1 MTKKIIIGLLLISN
15 ALMSCNKE
23 DNLQAT
29 SSANNSKQQ
38 IQALQKG
45 VLPAR
50 DRIVARRR
58 RSSRISVVN
67 IPPVVVA
74 NVGLTIDETK
84 FKPKDYEDITNVTAQ
99 LSVEES
105 PIKEFSGVKGST
117 IDLEMRSFDPKTG
130 EVKLKSKALSFSYLL
145 PEFSYKTKMTV
156 TLTYTRKE
164 EKEKKSGVIIPA
176 KTEEE
181 TYDLGIDDMDFK
193 RNGNPYTVT
202 IKSPKTG
209 KTSSFLMY
217 ASSPKEI
224 QSYFYAMEEFKND
237 KLLETV
243 GITLI
248 EDKIPDGL
256 EEIIPYFNVD
266 NYHLVSLETPSN
278 IIGVGNNP
286 LKAWTFDPTWETDGK
301 GTKATTSST
310 KTKPFLF

>member
-1 MTKKIIIGLLLISN
+1 MTKKIIIGLLIVSN
-15 ALMSCNKE
+15 ALISCNKDE
-23 DNLQAT
+23 NLLASAETNGGKAT
-29 SSANNSKQQ
+29 
-38 IQALQKG
+38 IQSLQKG

-50 DRIVARRR
+50 NKIIARRR
-58 RSSRISVVN
+58 RSNRISVMN
-67 IPPVVVA
+67 IPPIVVA

-99 LSVEES
+99 LFVEES

-117 IDLEMRSFDPKTG
+117 IDLEMKSFDLKTG

-164 EKEKKSGVIIPA
+164 EREKKSGVIIPA

-181 TYDLGIDDMDFK
+181 TYDLGVDDMDFK

-209 KTSSFLMY
+209 KSSSFLMY

-224 QSYFYAMEEFKND
+224 QSYFYALEEFKND
-237 KLLETV
+237 KLLESV
-243 GITLI
+243 GITII
-248 EDKIPDGL
+248 EGKIPEGL

-266 NYHLVSLETPSN
+266 NYHLVSLESSSY

-286 LKAWTFDPTWETDGK
+286 FKAWTFDPSWETDGK
-301 GTKATTSST
+301 GTKATTGST